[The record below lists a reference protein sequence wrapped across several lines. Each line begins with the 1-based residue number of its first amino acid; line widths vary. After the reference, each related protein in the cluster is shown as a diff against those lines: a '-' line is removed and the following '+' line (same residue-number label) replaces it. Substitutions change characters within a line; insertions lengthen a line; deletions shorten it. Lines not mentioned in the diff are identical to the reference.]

1 MKKILIVVFLFFLSI
16 LKPGIK
22 AQVTQEWLQIYS
34 PTPRSNNNADK
45 SAMDKFGN
53 FIVAGRSEITDTS
66 STDLII
72 LKYSSS
78 GNLLWE
84 SRYNGPANNTET
96 FKDMVLDDS
105 CNIYVTCSS
114 FEGAAL
120 GNINWVTLKYSPN
133 GVLLWKQS
141 LDWTLHKED
150 VPFSITLDN
159 QNNLFVA
166 GYVWAPPLP
175 YQNFDIAI
183 AKYNGITG
191 DLIWT
196 NSYNCYE
203 FYPEWG
209 YSVTADDSGNAY
221 VSGYSKRQSNPSQ
234 NVIVTIKYDS
244 SGNQI
249 WIREFLR
256 ATAEYA
262 IPMYSE
268 IDNENNTV
276 ICGNY
281 NGNTDFVTLKYN
293 PQGDLLWSKYFN
305 GIGNNIDI
313 CNAMYIDNG
322 SYIYICGRSVNSG
335 TGTDL
340 LLIKYKPDG
349 DTSFVRYFDSG
360 NNLPDEANAIG
371 LDSVGNV
378 YLTGETTI
386 IGSDFLT
393 VKYSSTGELLWQK
406 TYSLPMTNIAYG
418 IGLDRYD
425 NVYIAGF
432 RDSSFF
438 SAIVC
443 IKYSQLTGVETFINQ
458 ITNNYSLT
466 NYPNPFNPVTNI
478 KYTVPESG
486 KIKIIVYDVKGK
498 EIEILVNDYKTKGIY
513 ESKFFGNRFTSGVYF
528 YSLSIN
534 NKIMQTNKMLLI
546 K

>member
-1 MKKILIVVFLFFLSI
+1 MILYPVNS
-16 LKPGIK
+16 KG
-22 AQVTQEWLQIYS
+22 QVTQEWVRIYN
-34 PTPRSNNNADK
+34 PTPRSNSNADK
-45 SAMDKFGN
+45 SAMDEFGN
-53 FIVAGRSEITDTS
+53 FIVAGRSEITDTN

-72 LKYSSS
+72 LKYGSS

-159 QNNLFVA
+159 QNNVFVA

-203 FYPEWG
+203 FFPEWG

-293 PQGDLLWSKYFN
+293 PQGDLLWSNYFN
-305 GIGNNIDI
+305 GVGNNIDV
-313 CNAMYIDNG
+313 CNAIHIDDS

-360 NNLPDEANAIG
+360 SNLTDEAFAIAV
-371 LDSVGNV
+371 DSTRNV
-378 YLTGETTI
+378 YLTGRTTI

-393 VKYSSTGELLWQK
+393 VKYSSTGDLLWQK

-425 NVYIAGF
+425 NVFIAGF
-432 RDSSFF
+432 RDSAIFF

-458 ITNNYSLT
+458 ISNNYSLT

-478 KYTVPESG
+478 KYTIPENG
-486 KIKIIVYDVKGK
+486 KIKIIVYDIKGK
-498 EIEILVNDYKTKGIY
+498 EIEILVNEYKVNGIY
-513 ESKFFGNRFTSGVYF
+513 ETKFYGNKLSSGVYF
-528 YSLSIN
+528 FSLSIN
-534 NKIMQTNKMLLI
+534 NKLMLTKKMLLI